1 VTRLLASLAA
11 ALAAVA
17 LVAAGTGTTFSAF
30 SGSTSSA
37 GNTFAAA
44 ASFGGC
50 SSAGTVTA
58 SANIDSWVDQGSQNS
73 NFGNDQILKV
83 KREGSMKAMRALVRF
98 NLPAT
103 PQGCSVTGATLRLY
117 AASAPS
123 NRTLEARRINA
134 NWTETGVRWSNQPG
148 TIGTAATTTTVSG
161 WNQWTVTSHVQA
173 MYSGPN
179 HGFLI
184 KFDAEG
190 NPVAEVQLHA
200 RNKGEQHPELRITFG

>member
-1 VTRLLASLAA
+1 VKRLLLSLAG

-58 SANIDSWVDQGSQNS
+58 SANSDSWVDQASANS

-83 KREGSMKAMRALVRF
+83 KRETSKANRALVRF
-98 NLPAT
+98 NLPAV
-103 PQGCSVTGATLRLY
+103 PSGCTVTGATLRLY
-117 AASAPS
+117 AGSAST
-123 NRTLEARRINA
+123 NRTLQALRLNA
-134 NWTETGVRWSNQPG
+134 TWAENTVRWTGQPATTG
-148 TIGTAATTTTVSG
+148 AAATTTSVSG
-161 WNQWTVTSHVQA
+161 WNQWSVTSQVQA
-173 MYSGPN
+173 MYSGSN
-179 HGFLI
+179 HGFQVR
-184 KFDAEG
+184 FDSEANPAAEM
-190 NPVAEVQLHA
+190 QFHA
-200 RNKGEQHPELRITFG
+200 RNKGSEHPELRITFG